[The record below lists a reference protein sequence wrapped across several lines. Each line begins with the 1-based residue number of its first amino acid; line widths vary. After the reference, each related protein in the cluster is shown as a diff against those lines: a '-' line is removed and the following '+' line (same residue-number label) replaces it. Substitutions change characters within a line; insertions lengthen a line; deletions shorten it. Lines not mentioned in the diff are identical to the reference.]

1 MQGTQ
6 NGGSTVNRFLI
17 EDVRVGISKGGIAC
31 GPVPGNV
38 IGEIVL
44 RDEDGKAAYHCM
56 AEVSGTLNFYKSESS
71 IYKEQIDE
79 DFENAEFTDLLESS
93 FTEGYDCY
101 YDFYE
106 EVNAMQPLSVTARI
120 QNYLAFIVRADW
132 PEIDRLKADTV
143 GKLISDIE
151 LLLCDA
157 EADHLEE
164 INDEDKKGDKNL

>member
-1 MQGTQ
+1 MK
-6 NGGSTVNRFLI
+6 SFLI

-44 RDEDGKAAYHCM
+44 RDEDGKATYHCM
-56 AEVSGTLNFYKSESS
+56 AEVSGTLNFYESEASL
-71 IYKEQIDE
+71 YQGQIDE
-79 DFENAEFTDLLESS
+79 DFDNAEFADLLESS
-93 FTEGYDCY
+93 FTEGYDNY

-120 QNYLAFIVRADW
+120 RKYLAYMVRADL
-132 PEIDRLKADTV
+132 PEIDSLKADTI

-151 LLLCDA
+151 IPLCDA
-157 EADHLEE
+157 EAEYLEE
-164 INDEDKKGDKNL
+164 TNNENKEGE

>member
-1 MQGTQ
+1 MK
-6 NGGSTVNRFLI
+6 RFLI

-56 AEVSGTLNFYKSESS
+56 AEVSGTLNFYESESS
-71 IYKEQIDE
+71 IYQGQIDE
-79 DFENAEFTDLLESS
+79 DFDNAEFADLLESS

-106 EVNAMQPLSVTARI
+106 EVNAIQPLSVTARI
-120 QNYLAFIVRADW
+120 RKYLAYIVCADW
-132 PEIDRLKADTV
+132 PEIDRLKADTI

-151 LLLCDA
+151 IPLCDA
-157 EADHLEE
+157 EAEYLEE
-164 INDEDKKGDKNL
+164 TNEEDKEGE